1 MRCALVLICAG
12 IASATFVADVPSA
25 LALSLTCSAVLLLA
39 LLLIELLLIK
49 LLLIKLR
56 FIESRLVELLKAA
69 NLLRRLVIG
78 LLLVL
83 LGVCWHLSWAND
95 RLGERLPEI
104 LEGETLQV
112 EGVVIGLP
120 ERSLIAQ
127 QFQFQIL
134 RTPSGFFPR
143 KVVLNYYGGATII
156 PGQCWRFAVRL
167 NRPHGFSNPGGFDY
181 EAWLFQRGVS
191 ARGYVRDA
199 PSNQLIRGA
208 SRSVGFSPSAW
219 LHSVRY
225 SLKIRLQRMLA
236 GSKYGGLLM
245 ALLLGDRSGISQDN
259 WKLFTATGSNHLFV
273 ISGLHIGM
281 ISGFA
286 FWLALIAGRLVRIAT
301 LVPAQKFAA
310 FFALAAAL
318 MYALLAG
325 FSLPTQRAFIMIAV
339 LICGLF
345 WNTRY
350 QVSFR
355 LLLAMFIVLLLNPLA
370 TVSSGF
376 WLSFVAVA
384 ALLAFARSSGAPV
397 SVEQIE
403 VSHRERL
410 AAAAGFF
417 VRPQL
422 IVFVALGV
430 PLIFF
435 TQQLSLLAP
444 AVNIIAIPVVG
455 FLIVPICF
463 ASLLV
468 SFVHEPTAILL
479 FTTAHGAISL
489 LIMFMEI
496 LVALGSSS
504 LQLQVAQPNS
514 WNVLALAFAVL
525 LLLLPK
531 GLCRRGLVIPL
542 MLCVLPIPER
552 LRSSTGENSILR
564 LHVVDVGQGLAVIV
578 QTRHHAL
585 LYDTG
590 ANLSPDFN
598 IGSAVIV
605 PVLRALGLRSLDAVV
620 VSHGDN
626 DHAGGLAG
634 VEPNIRIGKLISNRK
649 DLNATLP
656 VELCAGSS
664 DWNWDGVEFRFLQSG
679 LGYSSENNNSCVLQ
693 IRSSMGSVLL
703 PGDIEREAEAQLA
716 RAYGT
721 ELASEVLLAPH
732 HGSRSSSSYAFLK
745 RVEPDYVVFSAG
757 YRNSFGHP
765 HERIVTRYG
774 EFASKTLTTAETG
787 MISFEF
793 GEGLNY
799 KFKDESNE
807 KETREDKIIRISE
820 YRKQNSR
827 YWH

>member
-1 MRCALVLICAG
+1 
-12 IASATFVADVPSA
+12 
-25 LALSLTCSAVLLLA
+25 
-39 LLLIELLLIK
+39 
-49 LLLIKLR
+49 
-56 FIESRLVELLKAA
+56 

-78 LLLVL
+78 LLLVS
-83 LGVCWHLSWAND
+83 LGAGWHLRWAND
-95 RLGERLPEI
+95 RLSERLPLI

-127 QFQFQIL
+127 QFQFEIL
-134 RTPSGFFPR
+134 RAPSGFFPR
-143 KVVLNYYGGATII
+143 KVILNYYGGTTVI
-156 PGQCWRFAVRL
+156 PGQYWRLAVRL
-167 NRPHGFSNPGGFDY
+167 NRPHGFANPGGFDY
-181 EAWLFQRGVS
+181 EAWLFQQGVS
-191 ARGYVRDA
+191 ARGYVRDSA
-199 PSNQLIRGA
+199 SNQLIPA
-208 SRSVGFSPSAW
+208 LSKDVGFYPSVW

-225 SLKIRLQRMLA
+225 SLKIKLQRMLA
-236 GSKYGGLLM
+236 GSQYGGLLM
-245 ALLLGDRSGISQDN
+245 ALLLGDRSGISQDS

-281 ISGFA
+281 ISGFV
-286 FWLALIAGRLVRIAT
+286 FWLALLVGRLVRIGR

-310 FFALAAAL
+310 FFALVAAL

-355 LLLAMFIVLLLNPLA
+355 LLLAMFAVLLLNPLA
-370 TVSSGF
+370 LISSGF
-376 WLSFVAVA
+376 WLSFIAVA
-384 ALLAFARSSGAPV
+384 ALLAFAGSSQASV

-403 VSHRERL
+403 VPLGERV
-410 AAAAGFF
+410 AAVARFL

-422 IVFVALGV
+422 IVFIALGV

-444 AVNIIAIPVVG
+444 VVNIIAIPVVG

-468 SFVHEPTAILL
+468 SFVHEPAAILL
-479 FTTAHGAISL
+479 FSIAHGGIAL
-489 LIMFMEI
+489 LIEFMEF
-496 LVALGSSS
+496 LVAWGSSS

-514 WNVLALAFAVL
+514 WNVLALFFAVL

-531 GLCRRGLVIPL
+531 GVCRRGLVIPL

-552 LRSSTGENSILR
+552 LRSSTGEVNILR
-564 LHVVDVGQGLAVIV
+564 LHVIDVGQGLAVIV

-598 IGSAVIV
+598 IGSAVVV
-605 PVLRALGLRSLDAVV
+605 PALRALGIRSLAAVV

-626 DHAGGLAG
+626 DHAGGLSG
-634 VEPNIRIGKLISNRK
+634 VEGGMHVERLIGNRK
-649 DLNATLP
+649 DLKAKLP
-656 VELCAGSS
+656 VALCLDVD

-679 LGYSSENNNSCVLQ
+679 LDHSSENNSSCVLQ
-693 IRSSMGSVLL
+693 IRSSAGSILL

-716 RAYGT
+716 RRYGA
-721 ELASEVLLAPH
+721 ELASDVLLAPH
-732 HGSRSSSSYAFLK
+732 HGSGSSSSYAFLK
-745 RVEPDYVVFSAG
+745 RVKPAYVVFSAG

-765 HERIVTRYG
+765 HGQVAERYT
-774 EFASKTLTTAETG
+774 EFASRGFTTSETG
-787 MISFEF
+787 MLSLEF
-793 GEGLNY
+793 GGTRRGESSEGFS
-799 KFKDESNE
+799 KKAAP
-807 KETREDKIIRISE
+807 EDTIVRISE